1 MADDAPATGNSTRL
15 LSADH
20 MSRFRATYPSDL
32 EKIGQLEAEPI
43 RFP

>member
-15 LSADH
+15 LTADH
-20 MSRFRATYPSDL
+20 MSRFRATDPSDL
-32 EKIGQLEAEPI
+32 GKKDQLEAEPI